1 MSDLLTSAPQPE
13 AGRPTGPAAA
23 PDAGDRLRRALAAPR
38 RRHRRLLG
46 ALGLVLLGALA
57 ARVLLGDFT
66 VTLPDLVRILRG
78 ELIPGASYIVMEV
91 KLPRALLA
99 LLAGLAFGAGGALF
113 QGVLRNPLASPDII
127 GISLG
132 ASAAAVFAIVEL
144 DLRGLPVSGLAV
156 LGAVLTAVAMRLAAG
171 SGGAGG
177 AGGTASPQVGYRLV
191 LVGVASAAA
200 LQSVISYLFT
210 RADVYDAQLTLRWL
224 TGSVSQAD
232 WSTIRLLALLLALLL
247 PLVVL
252 AARSLPLSELG
263 ADAARGLG
271 LAPWRTDLALL
282 TAVLVVAV
290 AVAATGPVA
299 FVAFLAGPAARS
311 LNGGRTTVAGSALV
325 GALLVVSA
333 DYVADYL
340 APGGNYPVGVVTG
353 AVGAPALI
361 WLLTTRRRTA

>member
-1 MSDLLTSAPQPE
+1 MSDLLTSRDTP
-13 AGRPTGPAAA
+13 PTV
-23 PDAGDRLRRALAAPR
+23 DRERLRTALTAPR
-38 RRHRRLLG
+38 RHQRRLL
-46 ALGLVLLGALA
+46 AGLLLALLGVLA

-66 VTLPDLVRILRG
+66 VTVPDFVRILRG
-78 ELIPGASYIVMEV
+78 ELIPGASYIVREV

-144 DLRGLPVSGLAV
+144 DLRGLPVSALAV
-156 LGAVLTAVAMRLAAG
+156 LGAVLTAVGMRAAA
-171 SGGAGG
+171 GAGG
-177 AGGTASPQVGYRLV
+177 SSTAQVGYRLV

-232 WSTIRLLALLLALLL
+232 WSTIRLLAVLLVVLL
-247 PLVVL
+247 PLVAL

-263 ADAARGLG
+263 PDAARGLG

-290 AVAATGPVA
+290 AVAATGPIA
-299 FVAFLAGPAARS
+299 FVAFLAGPAARA
-311 LNGGRTTVAGSALV
+311 LNRGRTTVAGSALV

-353 AVGAPALI
+353 AVGAPALL
-361 WLLTTRRRTA
+361 WLLTSRRRTP